1 MVDAVTDGNA
11 EDEKQCL
18 GLETAT
24 TVRESHV
31 DEVEAGIGPGV
42 NFKGEREREGDSSQ
56 KGDVKNCTEDEKEMK
71 FKEEIKGEER
81 DRKGLKGTKKKVGE
95 GEGDGQGHNLSGI
108 VLDVVLL
115 GAPICST
122 VRRYNNILL

>member
-1 MVDAVTDGNA
+1 MIDKNA

-31 DEVEAGIGPGV
+31 DEVEAGIGPEV

-56 KGDVKNCTEDEKEMK
+56 KGDVKNCTKDEKEMK
-71 FKEEIKGEER
+71 FKEEIKGEEM
-81 DRKGLKGTKKKVGE
+81 DGKGLKGTKKKVGE
-95 GEGDGQGHNLSGI
+95 GEGEGEGQGHNLSGI

>member
-1 MVDAVTDGNA
+1 MDAVIDKNA

-24 TVRESHV
+24 TVRESH
-31 DEVEAGIGPGV
+31 GIGPEV

-56 KGDVKNCTEDEKEMK
+56 KGDEKNCTEDEKETK

-81 DRKGLKGTKKKVGE
+81 DGKGLKGTKKIVGE
-95 GEGDGQGHNLSGI
+95 GEGEGQGHNLSGI

>member
-1 MVDAVTDGNA
+1 MDAVNDKNA

-31 DEVEAGIGPGV
+31 DEVEARIGSGV
-42 NFKGEREREGDSSQ
+42 SFKGEREREGDSSQ
-56 KGDVKNCTEDEKEMK
+56 KGDVKNCTEDEKETK

-81 DRKGLKGTKKKVGE
+81 DGKGLKGTKKIVGE
-95 GEGDGQGHNLSGI
+95 GEGEGQGHNLSGI

-122 VRRYNNILL
+122 VRRYNIILL

>member
-1 MVDAVTDGNA
+1 MTDGNA

-31 DEVEAGIGPGV
+31 DEVEAGIGSGV
-42 NFKGEREREGDSSQ
+42 DFKGEREREGDSIQ

-71 FKEEIKGEER
+71 FKEEVKGEGS
-81 DRKGLKGTKKKVGE
+81 DGKGLKGTKKKVGE
-95 GEGDGQGHNLSGI
+95 GRGEVDGQGPNLSGI

-122 VRRYNNILL
+122 VRRYNIILL

>member
-1 MVDAVTDGNA
+1 MIVNTSD
-11 EDEKQCL
+11 
-18 GLETAT
+18 T

-31 DEVEAGIGPGV
+31 DEVEAGIGPEV

-71 FKEEIKGEER
+71 FKEEIKGEGR
-81 DRKGLKGTKKKVGE
+81 DGKGLKGTKKKVGE
-95 GEGDGQGHNLSGI
+95 GEGEGEGQGHNLSGI

>member
-1 MVDAVTDGNA
+1 MTDGNA

-56 KGDVKNCTEDEKEMK
+56 KGDEKNCTEDEKETK
-71 FKEEIKGEER
+71 FKEEFKGEGR
-81 DRKGLKGTKKKVGE
+81 DGKGLKGTKKKVGE
-95 GEGDGQGHNLSGI
+95 GEGEGEGEGQGHNLSGI